1 MKVLV
6 IGSGGREHALA
17 WKLGQSPQVDEV
29 IVAPGNAGTARE
41 PGVRNAD
48 VAMHDIE
55 GLLQLA
61 KREKVGL
68 TVVGPEVPLVAGVV
82 DRFRGAGQRIFGP
95 RAIAAQLE
103 GSKAFA
109 KSVMD
114 AAGVPTARFAVCDT
128 PAAAQA
134 AIAEAGGECVI
145 KADGLAAGKGV
156 FVCSSASE
164 AERAVRACLVE
175 KRFGE
180 SGARV
185 LVEERM
191 HGPEVSVMALCDGE
205 NVCVL
210 PTSRDAKRA
219 LDGDRGPNTGG
230 MGCVSPAPGLASDA
244 VTEIVS
250 TIHHPVVNELARR
263 GMPFRGCL
271 YAGLML
277 TEAGPRVLEFNVR
290 FGDPEAQAVLP
301 RLHGDLLDLL
311 ERAATGT
318 LKDVEAA
325 SGDDAAVS
333 VVVAAEGYPDA
344 PVSGAAIDGTH
355 AAEAIDG
362 VIVFHAG
369 TAIEGGRLVA
379 AGGRVLNVT
388 AVGPTLAGARE
399 RAYAGVS
406 RISMAGAH
414 HRTDIGLVSADREHM
429 HA

>member
-1 MKVLV
+1 MRVLL
-6 IGSGGREHALA
+6 IGAGGREHALA
-17 WKLGQSPQVDEV
+17 WKLSQSPRLGELHA
-29 IVAPGNAGTARE
+29 APGN
-41 PGVRNAD
+41 PGIAQLATVHD
-48 VAMHDIE
+48 VHTGDLE
-55 GLLQLA
+55 GLTALA
-61 KREKVGL
+61 QRLAADLV
-68 TVVGPEVPLVAGVV
+68 VVGPEAPLVDGLADRLAEAGIP
-82 DRFRGAGQRIFGP
+82 AFGP
-95 RAIAAQLE
+95 TAGAAQLE

-134 AIAEAGGECVI
+134 AIAEAGGEVVI

-156 FVCSSASE
+156 FVCSTASE

-205 NVCVL
+205 HVRAL
-210 PTSRDAKRA
+210 PTARDAKRA

-230 MGCVSPAPGLASDA
+230 MGCVSPAPGLAPDA
-244 VTEIVS
+244 MAEIVAS
-250 TIHHPVVNELARR
+250 IHQPVVNELARR

-277 TEAGPRVLEFNVR
+277 TDAGPRVLEFNVR

-301 RLHGDLLDLL
+301 RLHDDLLDLL
-311 ERAATGT
+311 ERSAAGT
-318 LKDVEAA
+318 LADVEAA
-325 SGDDAAVS
+325 WGDDAAVS

-344 PVSGAAIDGTH
+344 PVSGAAIDGIH
-355 AAEAIDG
+355 AAEAIDE

-369 TAIEGGRLVA
+369 TAIESGRLIA

-388 AVGPTLAGARE
+388 AVAPTLAGARE

-406 RISMAGAH
+406 RIAMAGAH

>member
-1 MKVLV
+1 MRVLL
-6 IGSGGREHALA
+6 IGAGGREHALA
-17 WKLGQSPQVDEV
+17 WKLSQSARLSELHA
-29 IVAPGNAGTARE
+29 APGN
-41 PGVRNAD
+41 PGIAQHATLHD
-48 VAMHDIE
+48 VPTGDLE
-55 GLLQLA
+55 GLTALA
-61 KREKVGL
+61 QRL
-68 TVVGPEVPLVAGVV
+68 AADLVVIGPEAPLVDGLADRLAEAGIP
-82 DRFRGAGQRIFGP
+82 AFGP
-95 RAIAAQLE
+95 TAGAAQLE